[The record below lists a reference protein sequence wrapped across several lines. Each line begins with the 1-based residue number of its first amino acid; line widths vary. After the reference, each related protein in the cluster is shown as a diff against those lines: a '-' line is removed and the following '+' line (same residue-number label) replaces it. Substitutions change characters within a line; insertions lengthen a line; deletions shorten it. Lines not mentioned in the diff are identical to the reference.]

1 MIGFAGDRK
10 VFPMGDH
17 LPASSQGKNVNV
29 LLLRGDGIS
38 GRLRSTP
45 CGRSRLTIF
54 SRENC
59 QPVIGKR

>member
-29 LLLRGDGIS
+29 LLGIGDGIS
-38 GRLRSTP
+38 GRSHRTP